1 MIILFTMLFTYLYS
15 FMAEVLK
22 GGVNH
27 GRKPIR

>member
-1 MIILFTMLFTYLYS
+1 MIILLTMLFAYLCS
-15 FMAEVLK
+15 FIVELLK